1 MGAGTEV
8 ISTIFTIM
16 IVHYLYQLGLYIA
29 RRIEDV
35 YDIKVLDS
43 DSENLLRKIINKV
56 VLMFLKK

>member
-8 ISTIFTIM
+8 ISTIFTIL
-16 IVHYLYQLGLYIA
+16 IVHYLYQLGLCIA

-35 YDIKVLDS
+35 YGIKVLDS